1 MHWEWGTK
9 NLLRYKTFCTDSSTS
24 RSDDCKPAVA
34 LQLNNMSHADRSI
47 SQFGAKLAEKKL
59 ALGLPYEWTSYS
71 VAKYALDGSVL
82 NANIPPQLP
91 NIKVLIVED
100 ETIIAMDMQSKI
112 RQMGCTVVG
121 RVVSGE
127 QAVEQA
133 HQLKPDLVLMDIKL
147 RGKIDGIAAAR
158 TIRQTEN
165 IPVIF
170 LSAFLAHEKV
180 REEGASLCVAMLAKP
195 FDPFELKEVMIS
207 IFTRQ

>member
-1 MHWEWGTK
+1 MKESHIMNTTEQVPH
-9 NLLRYKTFCTDSSTS
+9 LR
-24 RSDDCKPAVA
+24 
-34 LQLNNMSHADRSI
+34 
-47 SQFGAKLAEKKL
+47 
-59 ALGLPYEWTSYS
+59 
-71 VAKYALDGSVL
+71 
-82 NANIPPQLP
+82 
-91 NIKVLIVED
+91 VLIVED

-133 HQLKPDLVLMDIKL
+133 IHLKPDLVLMDIKL

-158 TIRQTEN
+158 EIRRTDN

-180 REEGASLCVAMLAKP
+180 REEGASLAVAMLAKP
-195 FDPFELKEVMIS
+195 FDPFELRDVMIALFKS
-207 IFTRQ
+207 K